1 MNSYRT
7 ENYIKDKVIIVTGAS
22 SGFGKFTAM
31 KAAELGGKVVLAAR
45 RDNLLKEICDEIRAK
60 GGDASYIKTDLR
72 DQRQVQDMA
81 QFAIDNY
88 GAIDIQVQ
96 DMAQFAIDNYGAI
109 DILVNDAGTM
119 PLAYLSEH
127 KIAMQAW
134 EECIDTSIKGT
145 LYATAAV
152 HDQMIKQGHGHVINV
167 SSILGNYGVAGSA
180 VYNLSKASVRIMAD
194 SMRVE
199 NAGKIKFSVIKPTS
213 VADTGLVAT
222 EVDFNAGLAG
232 VYGKLINAFMGLGE
246 PDRLNRE
253 SIKCFDFGPEV
264 LADNIIYVMNQPW
277 GVNISEITV
286 RASNETM
293 FV

>member
-45 RDNLLKEICDEIRAK
+45 RDDLLKEICDGIRAK
-60 GGDASYIKTDLR
+60 GGEASYIKTDLR
-72 DQRQVQDMA
+72 DQRQVQEMA
-81 QFAIDNY
+81 QFAIDTY
-88 GAIDIQVQ
+88 GAIDV
-96 DMAQFAIDNYGAI
+96 
-109 DILVNDAGTM
+109 LVNDAGTM

-127 KIAMQAW
+127 EIAMQAW

-167 SSILGNYGVAGSA
+167 SSILGNYGVSGCG
-180 VYNLSKASVRIMAD
+180 VYNISKASVRILAD

-199 NAGKIKFSVIKPTS
+199 NSGKIKFSVIKPTS
-213 VADTGLVAT
+213 VAETGLVAT
-222 EVDFNAGLAG
+222 EVDYNAGLSG
-232 VYGKLINAFMGLGE
+232 IYGKIIDAFTGLGT
-246 PDRLNRE
+246 PGRDDRE
-253 SIKCFDFGPEV
+253 SIHCFDFGPEV

-277 GVNISEITV
+277 GVNISEISV
-286 RASNETM
+286 RASGEAM

>member
-60 GGDASYIKTDLR
+60 GGEASYIKTDLR
-72 DQRQVQDMA
+72 DQR
-81 QFAIDNY
+81 
-88 GAIDIQVQ
+88 QVQ

-277 GVNISEITV
+277 GVNLSEITV

>member
-22 SGFGKFTAM
+22 SGFGKYTAM

-45 RDNLLKEICDEIRAK
+45 RGNLLKENCDDIRAK
-60 GGDASYIKTDLR
+60 GGEASYIKTDLR
-72 DQRQVQDMA
+72 DQRQVEDMA
-81 QFAIDNY
+81 QFAIDT
-88 GAIDIQVQ
+88 
-96 DMAQFAIDNYGAI
+96 YGAI

-119 PLAYLSEH
+119 PLGFLSQH
-127 KIAMQAW
+127 KFAMQAW

-152 HDQMIKQGHGHVINV
+152 YDQMIKQGHGHVINV
-167 SSILGNYGVAGSA
+167 SSILGNYGVAGGA

-199 NAGKIKFSVIKPTS
+199 NSGKIKFSVIKPTS

-222 EVDFNAGLAG
+222 EVDFNASLAG
-232 VYGKLINAFMGLGE
+232 VYGKLIDAFTGLGT
-246 PDRLNRE
+246 PGRDDREN
-253 SIKCFDFGPEV
+253 IHCFDFGPEV

-286 RASNETM
+286 RASGETM

>member
-22 SGFGKFTAM
+22 SGFGKYTAM

-45 RDNLLKEICDEIRAK
+45 RDNLLKEICDDIRAK
-60 GGDASYIKTDLR
+60 GGEASYIKTDLR
-72 DQRQVQDMA
+72 DQRQVEDMA
-81 QFAIDNY
+81 QFAIDT
-88 GAIDIQVQ
+88 
-96 DMAQFAIDNYGAI
+96 YGAI

-119 PLAYLSEH
+119 PLGFLSQH
-127 KIAMQAW
+127 KFAMQAW

-152 HDQMIKQGHGHVINV
+152 YDQMIKQGHGHVINV
-167 SSILGNYGVAGSA
+167 SSILGNYGVAGGA

-199 NAGKIKFSVIKPTS
+199 NSGKIKFSVIKPTS

-222 EVDFNAGLAG
+222 EVDFNASLAG
-232 VYGKLINAFMGLGE
+232 VYGKLIDAFTGLGT
-246 PDRLNRE
+246 PGRDDREN
-253 SIKCFDFGPEV
+253 IHCFDFGPEV

-286 RASNETM
+286 RASGETM

>member
-72 DQRQVQDMA
+72 DQR
-81 QFAIDNY
+81 
-88 GAIDIQVQ
+88 QVQ

-232 VYGKLINAFMGLGE
+232 DYGKLINAFMGLGE

>member
-60 GGDASYIKTDLR
+60 GGDASDIKTDLR
-72 DQRQVQDMA
+72 DQR
-81 QFAIDNY
+81 
-88 GAIDIQVQ
+88 QVQ

>member
-22 SGFGKFTAM
+22 SGFGKYTAM

-45 RDNLLKEICDEIRAK
+45 RDNLLKEICDDIRAK
-60 GGDASYIKTDLR
+60 GGEASYIKTDLR
-72 DQRQVQDMA
+72 DQRQVDDMA
-81 QFAIDNY
+81 QFAIDT
-88 GAIDIQVQ
+88 
-96 DMAQFAIDNYGAI
+96 YGAI

-119 PLAYLSEH
+119 PLGYLSQH
-127 KIAMQAW
+127 KFAMQAW

-152 HDQMIKQGHGHVINV
+152 YDQMIKQGHGHVINV
-167 SSILGNYGVAGSA
+167 SSILGNYGVAGGA

-199 NAGKIKFSVIKPTS
+199 NSGKIKFSVIKPTS

-222 EVDFNAGLAG
+222 EVDFNASLAG
-232 VYGKLINAFMGLGE
+232 VYGKLIDAFTGLGT
-246 PDRLNRE
+246 PGRDDRE
-253 SIKCFDFGPEV
+253 DIHCFDFGPEV

-286 RASNETM
+286 RASGETM

>member
-22 SGFGKFTAM
+22 SGFGKYTAM

-45 RDNLLKEICDEIRAK
+45 RDNLLKEICDDIRAK
-60 GGDASYIKTDLR
+60 GGEASYIKTDLR
-72 DQRQVQDMA
+72 DQRQVDDMA
-81 QFAIDNY
+81 QFAIDT
-88 GAIDIQVQ
+88 
-96 DMAQFAIDNYGAI
+96 YGAI

-119 PLAYLSEH
+119 PLGFLSQH
-127 KIAMQAW
+127 KFAMQAW

-152 HDQMIKQGHGHVINV
+152 YDQMIKQGHGHVINV
-167 SSILGNYGVAGSA
+167 SSILGNYGVAGGA

-199 NAGKIKFSVIKPTS
+199 NSGKIKFSVIKPTS

-222 EVDFNAGLAG
+222 EVDFNASLAG
-232 VYGKLINAFMGLGE
+232 VYGKLIDAFTGLGT
-246 PDRLNRE
+246 PGRDDRE
-253 SIKCFDFGPEV
+253 DIHCFDFGPEV

-286 RASNETM
+286 RASGETM

>member
-22 SGFGKFTAM
+22 SGFGKYTAM

-45 RDNLLKEICDEIRAK
+45 RDNLLKEICEDIRAK
-60 GGDASYIKTDLR
+60 GGEASYIKTDLR

-81 QFAIDNY
+81 QFAIDTY
-88 GAIDIQVQ
+88 GAV
-96 DMAQFAIDNYGAI
+96 

-119 PLAYLSEH
+119 PLGYLSQH
-127 KIAMQAW
+127 KFAMQAW

-152 HDQMIKQGHGHVINV
+152 YDQMIKQGHGHVINV
-167 SSILGNYGVAGSA
+167 SSILGNYGVAGGA

-199 NAGKIKFSVIKPTS
+199 NSGKIKFSVIKPTS
-213 VADTGLVAT
+213 VADTGLVST
-222 EVDFNAGLAG
+222 EVDYNASLSG
-232 VYGKLINAFMGLGE
+232 VYGKLIDAFTGLGT
-246 PDRLNRE
+246 PGRDDREN
-253 SIKCFDFGPEV
+253 IHCFDFGPEV

-286 RASNETM
+286 RASGETM

>member
-7 ENYIKDKVIIVTGAS
+7 ETYIKDKVIIVTGAS

-72 DQRQVQDMA
+72 DQR
-81 QFAIDNY
+81 
-88 GAIDIQVQ
+88 QVQ

>member
-7 ENYIKDKVIIVTGAS
+7 ENYVKDKVIIVTGAS
-22 SGFGKFTAM
+22 SGFGKYTAM

-45 RDNLLKEICDEIRAK
+45 RDNLLKEICEDIRAK
-60 GGDASYIKTDLR
+60 GGEASYIKTDLR
-72 DQRQVQDMA
+72 DQRQAEDMA
-81 QFAIDNY
+81 QFAIDTY
-88 GAIDIQVQ
+88 GAV
-96 DMAQFAIDNYGAI
+96 

-119 PLAYLSEH
+119 PLGYLSQH
-127 KIAMQAW
+127 KFAMQAW

-152 HDQMIKQGHGHVINV
+152 YDQMIKQGHGHVINV
-167 SSILGNYGVAGSA
+167 SSILGNYGVAGGA

-199 NAGKIKFSVIKPTS
+199 NSGKIKFSVIKPTS
-213 VADTGLVAT
+213 VADTGLVST
-222 EVDFNAGLAG
+222 EVDYNASLSG
-232 VYGKLINAFMGLGE
+232 VYGKLIDAFTGLGT
-246 PDRLNRE
+246 PGRDDREN
-253 SIKCFDFGPEV
+253 IHCFDFGPEV

-286 RASNETM
+286 RASGETM

>member
-7 ENYIKDKVIIVTGAS
+7 ENYVKDKVIIVTGAS
-22 SGFGKFTAM
+22 SGFGKYTAM

-45 RDNLLKEICDEIRAK
+45 RDNLLKEICDDIRAK
-60 GGDASYIKTDLR
+60 GGEASYIKTDLR
-72 DQRQVQDMA
+72 DQRQVEDMA
-81 QFAIDNY
+81 QFAIDT
-88 GAIDIQVQ
+88 
-96 DMAQFAIDNYGAI
+96 YGAI

-119 PLAYLSEH
+119 PLGFLSQH
-127 KIAMQAW
+127 KFAMQAW

-152 HDQMIKQGHGHVINV
+152 YDQMIKQGHGHVINV
-167 SSILGNYGVAGSA
+167 SSILGNYGVAGGA

-199 NAGKIKFSVIKPTS
+199 NSGKIKFSVIKPTS
-213 VADTGLVAT
+213 VADTGLVST
-222 EVDFNAGLAG
+222 EVDYNASLSG
-232 VYGKLINAFMGLGE
+232 VYGKLIDAFTGLGT
-246 PDRLNRE
+246 PGRDDREN
-253 SIKCFDFGPEV
+253 IHCFDFGPEV

-286 RASNETM
+286 RASGETM

>member
-22 SGFGKFTAM
+22 SGFGKYTAM

-45 RDNLLKEICDEIRAK
+45 RDNLLKEICDDIRAK
-60 GGDASYIKTDLR
+60 GGEASYIKTDLR
-72 DQRQVQDMA
+72 DQRQVEDMA
-81 QFAIDNY
+81 QFAIDT
-88 GAIDIQVQ
+88 
-96 DMAQFAIDNYGAI
+96 YGAI

-119 PLAYLSEH
+119 PLGFLSQH
-127 KIAMQAW
+127 KFAMQAW

-152 HDQMIKQGHGHVINV
+152 YDQMIKQGHGHVINV
-167 SSILGNYGVAGSA
+167 SSILGNYGVAGGA

-199 NAGKIKFSVIKPTS
+199 NSGKIKFSVIKPTS
-213 VADTGLVAT
+213 VADTGLVST
-222 EVDFNAGLAG
+222 EVDYNASLAG
-232 VYGKLINAFMGLGE
+232 VYGKLIDAFTGLGT
-246 PDRLNRE
+246 PGRDDRE
-253 SIKCFDFGPEV
+253 DIHCFDFGPEV

-286 RASNETM
+286 RASGETM

>member
-22 SGFGKFTAM
+22 SGFGKYTAM

-45 RDNLLKEICDEIRAK
+45 RDNLIKEICENIRAK
-60 GGDASYIKTDLR
+60 GGEASYIKTDLR

-81 QFAIDNY
+81 QFAIDT
-88 GAIDIQVQ
+88 
-96 DMAQFAIDNYGAI
+96 YGAI

-119 PLAYLSEH
+119 PLGYLSQH
-127 KIAMQAW
+127 KFAMQAW

-152 HDQMIKQGHGHVINV
+152 YDQMIKQGHGHVINV
-167 SSILGNYGVAGSA
+167 SSILGNYGVSGGA

-199 NAGKIKFSVIKPTS
+199 NSGKIKFSVIKPTS
-213 VADTGLVAT
+213 VADTGLVST
-222 EVDFNAGLAG
+222 EVDFNASLSG
-232 VYGKLINAFMGLGE
+232 VYGKLIDAFTGLGT
-246 PDRLNRE
+246 PGRDDREN
-253 SIKCFDFGPEV
+253 IHCFDFGPEV

-286 RASNETM
+286 RASGETM

>member
-22 SGFGKFTAM
+22 SGFGKYTAM

-45 RDNLLKEICDEIRAK
+45 RDNLLKEICDDIRAK
-60 GGDASYIKTDLR
+60 GGEASYIKTDLR
-72 DQRQVQDMA
+72 DQRQVEDMA
-81 QFAIDNY
+81 QFAIDT
-88 GAIDIQVQ
+88 
-96 DMAQFAIDNYGAI
+96 YGAI

-119 PLAYLSEH
+119 PLGFLSQH
-127 KIAMQAW
+127 KFAMQAW

-152 HDQMIKQGHGHVINV
+152 YDQMIKQGHGHVINV
-167 SSILGNYGVAGSA
+167 SSILGNYGVAGGA

-199 NAGKIKFSVIKPTS
+199 NSGKIKFSVIKPTS
-213 VADTGLVAT
+213 VADTGLVST
-222 EVDFNAGLAG
+222 EVDYNASLSG
-232 VYGKLINAFMGLGE
+232 VYGKLIDAFTGLGT
-246 PDRLNRE
+246 PGRDDREN
-253 SIKCFDFGPEV
+253 IHCFDFGPEV

-286 RASNETM
+286 RASGETM